1 MRTFTF
7 RITCR
12 FAILV
17 TATTAVV
24 LTIGGVLLDR
34 QIERGL
40 ELLHDIE
47 VRELAELIGPDE
59 KLTSEGISNRIKHDA
74 DSDAAL
80 FVMQVA
86 DLKGNILFRS
96 DNLGETILS
105 VSTMPD
111 QHETVTVPFLGRV
124 HMSVYATGP
133 WRIHIGSPL
142 EPSERLMHDYARMC
156 LPLLFGVGLVSVGL
170 GYAFSRATLRPIRAI
185 ETTARRIRADNLAER
200 IPEPAGRD
208 ELTSLTQ
215 LLNQTFDRL
224 EASFEQVRRFAA
236 DASHELK
243 TPLALIRLNVEKVR
257 SRLPADGESTAA
269 LGDVLEEIGRMHQ
282 VVDRLL
288 FLAQAE
294 SGALPL
300 ALRTI
305 DLPVF
310 IATLAEDAQALA
322 EDRGVRFEVA
332 RNEAG
337 VVQADPE
344 LLRQLLLNLVAN
356 AVTASPAGGRVQI
369 DSFATDAQWTF
380 TITDEGPGIPVIELP
395 RIFGRFFQVTPRAAA
410 LESRRGH
417 GLGLAICKSIAELHG
432 GRIGAENRPDRPGL
446 RVSVVLPRVPM
457 D

>member
-12 FAILV
+12 FAVLV

-24 LTIGGVLLDR
+24 LTIGGVMLDR
-34 QIERGL
+34 EIEHGL

-47 VRELAELIGPDE
+47 VRELAELIGTDG
-59 KLTSEGISNRIKHDA
+59 KLTSGEISNRIKHDA

-86 DLKGNILFRS
+86 DQKGNVLFRS

-105 VSTMPD
+105 VSMTPE
-111 QHETVTVPFLGRV
+111 QHETVTVPYLGRV
-124 HMSVYATGP
+124 HMSVYAAGP

-142 EPSERLMHDYARMC
+142 EPSERLLRDYARMC

-208 ELTSLTQ
+208 ELASLTQ

-243 TPLALIRLNVEKVR
+243 TPLSLIRLNVEKVR
-257 SRLPADGESTAA
+257 SRLPAEGESTAA
-269 LGDVLEEIGRMHQ
+269 LGDVLEEIARMHQ

-300 ALRTI
+300 ALQAI
-305 DLPVF
+305 DLPGF
-310 IATLAEDAQALA
+310 IATFAEDAQALA

-332 RNEAG
+332 RNEPG
-337 VVQADPE
+337 EIRADPD

-356 AVTASPAGGRVQI
+356 AVTASPAGERVQI
-369 DSFATDAQWTF
+369 ASFAAGAEWCF
-380 TITDEGPGIPVIELP
+380 TLTDEGAGIPPVELP
-395 RIFGRFFQVTPRAAA
+395 RIFGRFVRVVPRAAA
-410 LESRRGH
+410 IDAGRGH

-432 GRIGAENRPDRPGL
+432 GRIVAENRPDRPGL
-446 RVSVVLPRVPM
+446 RVSVSLPRAAKA
-457 D
+457 